1 MEGTGLEY
9 HPFKIGWY
17 NARVQSP
24 FHLHYSDDTL
34 AILIISTP
42 SMFEQLFLPYLAS
55 SYQQGQMDPLD
66 HCMSKWFE
74 RCKKAFPKWEVETFQ
89 DFELDHTRRPKV
101 LVQTA
106 GHVAG
111 AAFYYQR
118 SDITLP
124 DPWGEAKKIFGV
136 SMHSKYGGWFA
147 FRGVLIFKDLL
158 VPELQPKEPIDCVST
173 REQRIDLLE
182 KFNFSWQDWSYRDVT
197 GKEVIEKYSERQQ
210 QYFATEPSKRFELI
224 AALKGRT
231 DVPS

>member
-24 FHLHYSDDTL
+24 FHFHYSDDTL

-74 RCKKAFPKWEVETFQ
+74 RCKKAFPKWEVETIQ

-118 SDITLP
+118 SDITPP

-136 SMHSKYGGWFA
+136 SMHPKYGGWFA

-158 VPELQPKEPIDCVST
+158 VPELQPKEPIGCVST

-197 GKEVIEKYSERQQ
+197 GEEIVERYSEKQKH
-210 QYFATEPSKRFELI
+210 YFKTEPSKRFELI
-224 AALKGRT
+224 EDLIKGI
-231 DVPS
+231 